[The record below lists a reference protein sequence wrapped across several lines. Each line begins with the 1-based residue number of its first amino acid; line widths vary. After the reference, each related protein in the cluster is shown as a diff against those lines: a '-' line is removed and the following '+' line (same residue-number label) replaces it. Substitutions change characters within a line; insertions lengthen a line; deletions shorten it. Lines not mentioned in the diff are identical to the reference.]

1 MFPSYKLSH
10 FFTNRLTKKSTC
22 VCETFMSSE
31 LEGNYLKDN
40 HKVTSMDKKT
50 IIQKMKNFKEEHD
63 AHNPLAFLLLL
74 SIAYN
79 VT

>member
-1 MFPSYKLSH
+1 
-10 FFTNRLTKKSTC
+10 
-22 VCETFMSSE
+22 MSSE

-40 HKVTSMDKKT
+40 HKVTWMDKKT

-63 AHNPLAFLLLL
+63 AHNPLDFLLLL

-79 VT
+79 VTQMN